1 MISSLWFQIVCVAIA
16 GAAGALCRWGVTQLA
31 ETIGGPTLTS
41 WHFGTLA
48 VNLIGCFAF
57 GLLYII
63 LLPYTDA
70 GSPVGLILLTGFMGA
85 FTTFSAFAFDTYDMQ
100 THFGMLRAGLNIF
113 LHVGLGYLSLIA
125 GMALGRLG

>member
-1 MISSLWFQIVCVAIA
+1 MA
-16 GAAGALCRWGVTQLA
+16 GAAGALCRWGVTELA
-31 ETIGGPTLTS
+31 RSIGGPAWTS

-57 GLLYII
+57 GLLFII
-63 LLPYTDA
+63 LRPYTEA
-70 GSPVGLILLTGFMGA
+70 GNPVGLIVLTGFIGA

-100 THFGMLRAGLNIF
+100 TNFGMLRAGLNVL
-113 LHVGLGYLSLIA
+113 LHVGLGFMALIA